1 MICKRRSNNLHTNL
15 KCDATRCIHNNSNYC
30 YAGRISIDGR
40 LADDIDDTYCSTF
53 SEKAYQQFTSSICG
67 DNKLQPITTHNIKC
81 AAVKCKFNENKI
93 CKSDEVKINS
103 GNASCN
109 MFVE

>member
-1 MICKRRSNNLHTNL
+1 MNTNL
-15 KCDATRCIHNNSNYC
+15 ICDATRCIHNNGNYC

-53 SEKAYQQFTSSICG
+53 KEKDYQQFTSSISG
-67 DNKLQPITTHNIKC
+67 NDKLNPTTTQNIKC
-81 AAVKCKFNENKI
+81 DAVKCKYNDDKL
-93 CKSDEVKINS
+93 CKAESIKINS

-109 MFVE
+109 MFDEK